1 MEAAPSSSDG
11 KVLGLGE
18 GGGMGRD
25 VDEFRGPGIEERVL
39 DELQEE
45 SADSL
50 PEGLH
55 ALVRSA
61 NGQLVSQSG
70 RSRGGRLPS
79 AVQEVCLSVHEV
91 HDLFVDIEGAGGVVV
106 PACR

>member
-61 NGQLVSQSG
+61 NG
-70 RSRGGRLPS
+70 
-79 AVQEVCLSVHEV
+79 
-91 HDLFVDIEGAGGVVV
+91 
-106 PACR
+106 